1 MVINVRKKLLSN
13 VVVVEE
19 KYRFLCIPL
28 SKKLFK
34 IKDSSEEEV
43 INTIL
48 DIFKEDGRF
57 EIIHLRE
64 PSLT

>member
-1 MVINVRKKLLSN
+1 MVLNVRKETKSD

-19 KYRFLCIPL
+19 KYKFLGIPM
-28 SKKLFK
+28 SKKLFRV
-34 IKDSSEEEV
+34 KDSSEEEV

-57 EIIHLRE
+57 EVIHL
-64 PSLT
+64 S